1 MCKALP
7 YGKDAFAITNP
18 KGYCP
23 VDTMNN
29 KFQRRHYEE
38 IANQLGWYQNR
49 IVLSPFN
56 RYRKRDNE
64 QFQFLLNEML
74 KMFKRDN
81 PNFNEERFLKAMK
94 TYEEVI

>member
-1 MCKALP
+1 
-7 YGKDAFAITNP
+7 
-18 KGYCP
+18 
-23 VDTMNN
+23 MNN

-49 IVLSPFN
+49 IVLSGFN

-64 QFQFLLNEML
+64 QFQFLLNNIIT
-74 KMFKRDN
+74 MFERDN
-81 PNFNEERFLKAMK
+81 PNFNKERFLKAMK